1 MSERT
6 NETQR
11 DQSTTDFGTSCMEM
25 MGKMMGGFEEG
36 FNCESIISQV
46 WNSDEIPAEWEERM
60 SQMSSC
66 CGSQEDSSTDTQ
78 EV

>member
-25 MGKMMGGFEEG
+25 MGKVMRGSGEG
-36 FNCESIISQV
+36 FDCGSIISQFAEA
-46 WNSDEIPAEWEERM
+46 DEIPSEWLEMM

-66 CGSQEDSSTDTQ
+66 CGSMEDAANDSR
-78 EV
+78 EA

>member
-25 MGKMMGGFEEG
+25 MGKMMGGFD
-36 FNCESIISQV
+36 SQV